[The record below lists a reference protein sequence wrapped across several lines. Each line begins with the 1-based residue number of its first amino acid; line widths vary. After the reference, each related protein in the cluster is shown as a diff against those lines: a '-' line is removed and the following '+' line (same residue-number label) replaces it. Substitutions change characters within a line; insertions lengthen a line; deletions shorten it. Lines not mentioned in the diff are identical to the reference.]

1 MSKSFINNLKE
12 IMNSKTHIHYSHIS
26 GDIIGDPHS
35 YYNYKVREKKSKTSV
50 VAHNLF
56 RFDFFFLLK
65 GLRAG
70 VWKEPPKY
78 KFCKYR

>member
-12 IMNSKTHIHYSHIS
+12 IKNNKTHIRYSHIS

-35 YYNYKVREKKSKTSV
+35 YYNDKVREKKSKISV

-65 GLRAG
+65 GFRAG
-70 VWKEPPKY
+70 VRKEPLKY